1 MQACGKDMLEIRA
14 ITGRSTR
21 GSYCSFFCEANDEQ
35 NYYVKGL
42 HAGRASQIN
51 EWISGKMAQEL
62 GLPIAPFALLKVG
75 EDIYEELPPNWKEIG
90 MGVCFGSL
98 AQPHYSLLEQA
109 NISQINNE
117 LQRKIAAFDWFIRN
131 EDRTLGNPNLLYVD
145 SDAPLIII
153 DHNCAFD
160 HEFDPD
166 NFKSNHIFSSALL
179 PVFNSPE
186 MQDEINLWLR
196 KAVNVYSS
204 ILNDLPEEWQWSNQE
219 KDIPTKYN
227 FEYTTETVSRLTN
240 GLLWNTL

>member
-1 MQACGKDMLEIRA
+1 MLEIQI
-14 ITGRSTR
+14 ITGRSEQGVTAPFL
-21 GSYCSFFCEANDEQ
+21 CKANDEN

-51 EWISGKMAQEL
+51 EWISGKIAQEL

-75 EDIYEELPPNWKEIG
+75 EDIYEELPPHWKEIG

-117 LQRKIAAFDWFIRN
+117 LQIKIAAFDWFIRN

-196 KAVNVYSS
+196 KAVDVYSS

-219 KDIPTKYN
+219 KDILTKYN

-240 GLLWNTL
+240 GLLWDTL